1 MKRIL
6 MVAAENGALAGAK
19 VGGMADVIR
28 DLPPALAGVDL
39 CADVIMPSYGFLTS
53 PMAQALGEFEVAFG
67 GRFERV
73 KLVVIPHPRVDGAK
87 IYLLE
92 HGLWQ
97 SIPGKIY
104 SQGSAER
111 PFADD
116 ATKFALLCASVAK
129 ALVTGLIPMPQVLH
143 LHDWHAGCLAM
154 LRAFA
159 PEYSALKTI
168 GCVFSIHNLALQ
180 GIRPL
185 SQDASSLAAWFP
197 DLFAALSDGQRQLIV
212 DPRYPHCI
220 NPMRMGIVLSDR
232 VHLVSPSYAKEVLLP
247 SDVAAGFFGGEGL
260 EQDLR
265 RKAAEA
271 KVIGILNG
279 CNYSDLNP
287 HLSSNL
293 SSSSPKGQPATP
305 PLQHIQ
311 LDEFKTLL
319 TTIEAALV
327 EWQGTQ
333 TQVSGVDMIAFA
345 RTQAHWRHALAG
357 EVPTFLLTSVGR
369 LTDQKVLIL
378 RQQLPSGCSVLETL
392 LTQLQQAQPQALF
405 ILLGSGDAEIAKFF
419 QSLAAKYANFLFLQG
434 YHELLSECLYQ
445 YGDLFLMPS
454 SFEPCGISQ
463 MLAMRAGQPC
473 LVHGV
478 GGLKDTVHDGIDGFV
493 FNGNG
498 LIEQGEGF
506 LSRLKEA
513 IDCFNSENWSKIRMN
528 ARAKRFDWSQIAQL
542 YQQQLYDNL

>member
-28 DLPPALAGVDL
+28 DLPLALAGVDL
-39 CADVIMPSYGFLTS
+39 CVDVIMPSYGFLTS
-53 PMAQALGEFEVAFG
+53 PTAETKDLGELEVAFG
-67 GRFERV
+67 GRLARV

-104 SQGSAER
+104 SQGTAER

-129 ALVTGLIPMPQVLH
+129 ALVSGLVPMPQVLH
-143 LHDWHAGCLAM
+143 LHDWHTGCLAM

-159 PEYSALKTI
+159 PEYSALKAI
-168 GCVFSIHNLALQ
+168 ECVFSIHNLAMQ

-185 SQDASSLAAWFP
+185 SHDASSLAAWFP
-197 DLFAALSDGQRQLIV
+197 EVFSSLSDEQRQLIA

-220 NPMRMGIVLSDR
+220 NPMRMGIALSDR

-247 SDVAAGFFGGEGL
+247 SDVAAGFIGGEGL
-260 EQDLR
+260 EQDIKL
-265 RKAAEA
+265 KATEA

-279 CNYSDLNP
+279 CNYP
-287 HLSSNL
+287 NL
-293 SSSSPKGQPATP
+293 SPSPDLSPSAKKIKPSAQSLPR
-305 PLQHIQ
+305 IQ
-311 LDEFKTLL
+311 LDEFKKLL

-345 RTQAHWRHALAG
+345 RTQAHWRHALEGA
-357 EVPTFLLTSVGR
+357 VPSFLITSVGR

-378 RQQLPSGCSVLETL
+378 RHQLPSGTSVLETML
-392 LTQLQQAQPQALF
+392 KQLQQAQPQALF
-405 ILLGSGDAEIAKFF
+405 ILLGSGDADIATFF
-419 QSLAAKYANFLFLQG
+419 QSLAAKHSNFMFLQG
-434 YHELLSECLYQ
+434 YHEPLSECLYQ
-445 YGDLFLMPS
+445 YGDLFVMPS

-493 FNGNG
+493 FYGNG
-498 LIEQGEGF
+498 LTEQGEAF
-506 LSRLKEA
+506 LHRLEEA
-513 IDCFNSENWSKIRMN
+513 MDCFNSQNWSKIRMN
-528 ARAKRFDWSQIAQL
+528 AWEQRFDWSSIAKI
-542 YQQQLYDNL
+542 YKQQLYDNE

>member
-1 MKRIL
+1 VKRIL

-28 DLPPALAGVDL
+28 DLPQALAGVDL
-39 CADVIMPSYGFLTS
+39 CVDVIMPSYGFLTS
-53 PMAQALGEFEVAFG
+53 PTAQTQALGELEVAFG

-73 KLVVIPHPRVDGAK
+73 KLVVIPHPWVDGAK

-97 SIPGKIY
+97 STPGKIY

-197 DLFAALSDGQRQLIV
+197 ELFAALSDGQRQLIV

-247 SDVAAGFFGGEGL
+247 SDLAAGFFGGEGL

-265 RKAAEA
+265 LKTAEA

-279 CNYSDLNP
+279 CNYPSP
-287 HLSSNL
+287 SSK
-293 SSSSPKGQPATP
+293 KGQPATQQ
-305 PLQHIQ
+305 LQRIQ

-319 TTIEAALV
+319 TRIEAALV

-345 RTQAHWRHALAG
+345 RTQAHWRHALVG
-357 EVPTFLLTSVGR
+357 KVPSFLLTSVGR

-378 RQQLPSGCSVLETL
+378 RQQLPSGFSVLETL

-405 ILLGSGDAEIAKFF
+405 ILLGSGDADIAKYF

-434 YHELLSECLYQ
+434 YHESLSECLYQ
-445 YGDLFLMPS
+445 HGDLFLMPS

-493 FNGNG
+493 FNGSG
-498 LIEQGEGF
+498 LTEQGEAF
-506 LSRLKEA
+506 LHRLKEA

-528 ARAKRFDWSQIAQL
+528 AWKQRFDWGRIAQM

>member
-28 DLPPALAGVDL
+28 DLPQALAGVDL
-39 CADVIMPSYGFLTS
+39 CVDVIMPSYGFLAS
-53 PMAQALGEFEVAFG
+53 PTAQTQALGEFEVAFG
-67 GRFERV
+67 GKLERV
-73 KLVVIPHPRVDGAK
+73 KLVVIPHPRVDRAK

-129 ALVTGLIPMPQVLH
+129 VLVAGLVPMPQVLH

-197 DLFAALSDGQRQLIV
+197 ELFASLTDEQRQQII

-232 VHLVSPSYAKEVLLP
+232 VHLVSPSYAQEVLLP
-247 SDVAAGFFGGEGL
+247 SDVTAGFFGGEGL

-265 RKAAEA
+265 LKASGT

-279 CNYSDLNP
+279 CNYSDLG
-287 HLSSNL
+287 SSTSKNQ
-293 SSSSPKGQPATP
+293 SETP
-305 PLQHIQ
+305 SLQRIQ

-319 TTIEAALV
+319 TTIETALV

-345 RTQAHWRHALAG
+345 RTQAHWRHALVG
-357 EVPTFLLTSVGR
+357 EVPTFLMTSVGR

-378 RQQLPSGCSVLETL
+378 RQQLPSGASVLESL
-392 LTQLQQAQPQALF
+392 LKQLQQAQPRALF
-405 ILLGSGDAEIAKFF
+405 ILLGSGDADIALYF
-419 QSLAAKYANFLFLQG
+419 QNLAAKYPNFLFLNG
-434 YHELLSECLYQ
+434 YHESLSACLYQ

-478 GGLKDTVHDGIDGFV
+478 GGLKDTVHDGVDGFV

-498 LIEQGEGF
+498 LTEQGEAF
-506 LSRLKEA
+506 LHRLKEVM
-513 IDCFNSENWSKIRMN
+513 DCFDSESWPKIRMN
-528 ARAKRFDWSQIAQL
+528 AWKQRFDWSHIAQM

>member
-1 MKRIL
+1 

-28 DLPPALAGVDL
+28 DLPQALAGVDL
-39 CADVIMPSYGFLTS
+39 CVDVIMPSYGFLAS
-53 PMAQALGEFEVAFG
+53 PTAQTQALGEFEVAFG
-67 GRFERV
+67 GKLERV
-73 KLVVIPHPRVDGAK
+73 KLVVIPHPRVDRAK

-129 ALVTGLIPMPQVLH
+129 VLVAGLVPMPQVLH

-197 DLFAALSDGQRQLIV
+197 ELFASLTDEQRQQII

-232 VHLVSPSYAKEVLLP
+232 VHLVSPSYAQEVLLP
-247 SDVAAGFFGGEGL
+247 SDVTAGFFGGEGL

-265 RKAAEA
+265 LKASGT

-279 CNYSDLNP
+279 CNYSDLG
-287 HLSSNL
+287 SSTSKNQ
-293 SSSSPKGQPATP
+293 SETP
-305 PLQHIQ
+305 SLQRIQ

-319 TTIEAALV
+319 TTIETALV

-345 RTQAHWRHALAG
+345 RTQAHWRHALVG
-357 EVPTFLLTSVGR
+357 EVPTFLMTSVGR

-378 RQQLPSGCSVLETL
+378 RQQLPSGASVLESL
-392 LTQLQQAQPQALF
+392 LKQLQQAQPRALF
-405 ILLGSGDAEIAKFF
+405 ILLGSGDADIALYF
-419 QSLAAKYANFLFLQG
+419 QNLAAKYPNFLFLNG
-434 YHELLSECLYQ
+434 YHESLSACLYQ

-478 GGLKDTVHDGIDGFV
+478 GGLKDTVHDGVDGFV

-498 LIEQGEGF
+498 LTEQGEAF
-506 LSRLKEA
+506 LHRLKEVM
-513 IDCFNSENWSKIRMN
+513 DCFDSESWPKIRMN
-528 ARAKRFDWSQIAQL
+528 AWKQRFDWSHIAQM

>member
-6 MVAAENGALAGAK
+6 MVAAENGALTGAK

-39 CADVIMPSYGFLTS
+39 CVDVIMPSYGFLTS
-53 PMAQALGEFEVAFG
+53 PTAQALGEFEVAFG
-67 GRFERV
+67 GRLERV

-97 SIPGKIY
+97 STPGKIY

-129 ALVTGLIPMPQVLH
+129 ALVTGLVPMPQVLH

-197 DLFAALSDGQRQLIV
+197 ELFAALSDGQRQLIV

-247 SDVAAGFFGGEGL
+247 SDLAAGFFGGEGL
-260 EQDLR
+260 EQDLKL
-265 RKAAEA
+265 KAAEA

-279 CNYSDLNP
+279 CNYSDINP

-293 SSSSPKGQPATP
+293 SLSSKKVQPATP
-305 PLQHIQ
+305 QLQRIQ

-345 RTQAHWRHALAG
+345 RTQAHWRHALVG
-357 EVPTFLLTSVGR
+357 EVPSFLMTSVGR

-378 RQQLPSGCSVLETL
+378 RQPLPSGLSVLETL
-392 LTQLQQAQPQALF
+392 LKQLQQTQPRALF
-405 ILLGSGDAEIAKFF
+405 ILLGSGDAGIAQFF

-434 YHELLSECLYQ
+434 YHESLSECLYQ
-445 YGDLFLMPS
+445 CGDLFIMPS

-478 GGLKDTVHDGIDGFV
+478 GGLKDTVHDGVDGFV

-498 LIEQGEGF
+498 LTEQGEGF
-506 LSRLKEA
+506 LHRLKEA
-513 IDCFNSENWSKIRMN
+513 IDCFNSENWSRIRTN
-528 ARAKRFDWSQIAQL
+528 ARAQRFEWSQIAQL